1 MEHKRYT
8 EQKIVSDLARNKM
21 VFIGGPRQVGKTTLA
36 QRIGTRY
43 YRHSQYLLFDDRQD
57 RKVIIAQTFNKNAD
71 LVIFDELHKY
81 RHWKNYLKALYDKR
95 KNDFHILV
103 TGSAR
108 LDVYRHGGDSLM
120 GRYYYYRLHPFSA
133 AEALQLPITFVVGS
147 ELDFPDPTA
156 DSQEVISR
164 LMKGGGFPEPFFD
177 STEAVIKR
185 FQANRVD
192 RLVREDIRDLEAIQD
207 LSAMHIL
214 VSLLPSKV
222 GSPLSLNALREDLE
236 VSHRAI
242 SRWMEILERFYY
254 HFRIRPYTEKVIRSL
269 RKEPKMYL
277 WDWSEIENESI
288 RFENLIASH
297 LLKFCHWLYDGQGI
311 KADLWYLRD
320 VDGHEVD
327 FLVTID
333 HKPWFAVEVKRDES
347 KSSKHLGYFATR
359 LSIPY
364 LYQVILTPGTYIQDK
379 NVTVVSADRFLGG
392 LV

>member
-1 MEHKRYT
+1 MDRKRYI
-8 EQKIVSDLARNKM
+8 ENNIARDLARGKM

-36 QRIGTRY
+36 RMIGTRY
-43 YRHSQYLLFDDRQD
+43 YRYPQYLLFDDRQD
-57 RKVIIAQTFNKNAD
+57 RNVIITQTFNKNAD
-71 LVIFDELHKY
+71 LIIFDELHKY

-95 KNDFHILV
+95 KNDFRILV

-108 LDVYRHGGDSLM
+108 LDVYRRGGDSLM
-120 GRYYYYRLHPFSA
+120 GRYYYYRLHPFSF
-133 AEALQLPITFVVGS
+133 AEALDIPAASSIGA
-147 ELDFPDPTA
+147 ELSFRDPSA
-156 DSQEVISR
+156 RSQKIIGR

-177 STEAVIKR
+177 LTDDVLPR
-185 FQANRVD
+185 FHTTRLD
-192 RLVREDIRDLEAIQD
+192 RLVREDIRDLETIRD

-236 VSHRAI
+236 VSHRAV
-242 SRWMEILERFYY
+242 SHWMEILDRFYY
-254 HFRIRPYTEKVIRSL
+254 HFRLRPYTEKAIRSL

-277 WDWSEIENESI
+277 WDWSEIENDSI
-288 RFENLIASH
+288 RFENLIAGH
-297 LLKFCHWLYDGQGI
+297 LLKFCHFLYDGQGA
-311 KADLWYLRD
+311 KTDLWYLRD

-333 HKPWFAVEVKRDES
+333 RKPWFAVEVKHDE
-347 KSSKHLGYFATR
+347 KKPSKHFAYFAAR

-364 LYQVILTPGTYIQDK
+364 LYQVVLTTGIYIQNK
-379 NVTVVSADRFLGG
+379 NVTIVSADRFLSG

>member
-1 MEHKRYT
+1 MDQPRYI
-8 EQKIVSDLARNKM
+8 EQNVVRDLARNKM

-36 QRIGTRY
+36 QRIGARY
-43 YRHSQYLLFDDRQD
+43 YRHPQYLLFDDRQD
-57 RKVIIAQTFNKNAD
+57 RKAIIAQTFNKNAD
-71 LVIFDELHKY
+71 LIIFDELHKY

-95 KNDFHILV
+95 KGDFHILV

-133 AEALQLPITFVVGS
+133 AEALHLPTTSVVGS
-147 ELDFPDPTA
+147 ELVLPDPTS
-156 DSQEVISR
+156 DSQEVISG

-177 STEAVIKR
+177 STEPVIQR
-185 FQANRVD
+185 FQTNRVD

-214 VSLLPSKV
+214 VSLLPAKV
-222 GSPLSLNALREDLE
+222 GSPLSLNSLREDLE

-242 SRWMEILERFYY
+242 SHWMEILEGFYY
-254 HFRIRPYTEKVIRSL
+254 HFRIRPYAEKVIRSL

-277 WDWSEIENESI
+277 WDWSEIEDDSI

-311 KADLWYLRD
+311 KADLWYVRD

-327 FLVTID
+327 FLVTLD
-333 HKPWFAVEVKRDES
+333 RKPWFAVEVKRDEQ
-347 KSSKHLGYFATR
+347 KPSKHLRYFATR

-364 LYQVILTPGTYIQDK
+364 LYQVILTSGIYIQNK
-379 NVTVVSADRFLGG
+379 NVTVVSADRFLAG

>member
-1 MEHKRYT
+1 MDQKRYI
-8 EQKIVSDLARNKM
+8 EQSIVKDLARNKM

-36 QRIGTRY
+36 QMIGTRY
-43 YRHSQYLLFDDRQD
+43 YQHPQYLLFDDRQD
-57 RKVIIAQTFNKNAD
+57 RKNIIAQIFNKDAD
-71 LVIFDELHKY
+71 LIIFDELHKY
-81 RHWKNYLKALYDKR
+81 RRWKNYLKALYDKR

-108 LDVYRHGGDSLM
+108 LDVYRRGGDSLM
-120 GRYYYYRLHPFSA
+120 GRYYYYRLHPFST
-133 AEALQLPITFVVGS
+133 AEVLNITTTGLTGNQL
-147 ELDFPDPTA
+147 LLPDPILG
-156 DSQEVISR
+156 SQEVIDR
-164 LMKGGGFPEPFFD
+164 LMKRGGFPEPFFD
-177 STEAVIKR
+177 TTDNAIQR
-185 FQANRVD
+185 FQANRLD

-214 VSLLPSKV
+214 VSLLPSKI

-242 SRWMEILERFYY
+242 SHWMEILERFYY
-254 HFRIRPYTEKVIRSL
+254 HFRIRPYAKKTIRSL

-277 WDWSEIENESI
+277 WDWSEIEDESI

-297 LLKFCHWLYDGQGI
+297 LLKFCHGLYDTQGV
-311 KADLWYLRD
+311 KAELWYLRD

-327 FLVTID
+327 FLVTIAS
-333 HKPWFAVEVKRDES
+333 KPWFAVEVKLNDQ
-347 KSSKHLGYFATR
+347 KLAKPLTYFSER

-364 LYQVILTPGTYIQDK
+364 LYQVILTPGVYLQNK
-379 NVTVVSADRFLGG
+379 NVTVVSADRFLSG